1 MGYHHNERYKRML
14 WEELWRQFMKKHAK
28 VIINTAFLLLLL
40 FATVY
45 FLFRD
50 RELSD
55 IFAAIHSADKF
66 YLIIGLILVL
76 VFVCSESVII
86 RYLMRLLNNKVPLG
100 RCIKYSFVG
109 FFFSS
114 VTPSA
119 TGGQPMQVYYMQK
132 DGLSASVSALVLL
145 IITVAYK
152 AVLVVLSGIMFILKK
167 DFIAANLGNVKYI
180 LIYGVIVN
188 IAFITFLIIVIFK
201 ESLAKRVIHYTV
213 HFLGKIRV
221 VKHAEAAEG
230 RCLMI
235 MEPYHEGAEYIKKH
249 LGVLFNVFMITV
261 FQRVSLFVV
270 TYCVYRSFGLHG
282 VSAFDIVTLQTV
294 IALSVD
300 MLPLPGGIGAS
311 ETSFLAM
318 FGTIFGSTFL
328 MPGMLLSRGISYYAL
343 VAISGAVTVGAHM
356 ISMKKKR

>member
-1 MGYHHNERYKRML
+1 MR
-14 WEELWRQFMKKHAK
+14 KHGK
-28 VIINTAFLLLLL
+28 VIANTAFLLLLL
-40 FATVY
+40 FATAF

-50 RELSD
+50 KELPE
-55 IFAAIHSADKF
+55 IFAAIHNANKL
-66 YLIIGLILVL
+66 YLWLGLLLVL

-86 RYLMRLLNNKVPLG
+86 HYLMRLLKEKVSIL

-132 DGLSASVSALVLL
+132 DGISASMSALVLL

-152 AVLVVLSGIMFILKK
+152 AVLVILSGVMFIFKK
-167 DFIAANLGNVKYI
+167 DFILGNLGPVRYI

-188 IAFITFLIIVIFK
+188 VAFITFLLVVIFK
-201 ESLAKRVIHYTV
+201 ESLAKRVIHYSIV
-213 HFLGKIRV
+213 FLTKVRF
-221 VKHAEAAEG
+221 VKHPEICEEK
-230 RCLMI
+230 CLMI
-235 MEPYHEGAEYIKKH
+235 MEPYHTGAEYIKKH
-249 LGVLFNVFMITV
+249 LGVLGNVFLITV
-261 FQRVSLFVV
+261 FQRVCLFLV

-282 VSAFDIVTLQTV
+282 VSAFEIVTLQTI
-294 IALSVD
+294 IALAVD

-318 FGTIFGSTFL
+318 FETIFGPALL

-343 VAISGAVTVGAHM
+343 VFISGAVSVAAHIIGMRKDNQRTAFDKVG
-356 ISMKKKR
+356 KERKL

>member
-1 MGYHHNERYKRML
+1 
-14 WEELWRQFMKKHAK
+14 MKKYAK

-40 FATVY
+40 FVTAY

-50 RELSD
+50 RELSE
-55 IFAAIHSADKF
+55 IFAAIHSANKL
-66 YLIIGLILVL
+66 YLVIGLALVL

-86 RYLMRLLNNKVPLG
+86 HYLMKLLNNRVSFR
-100 RCIKYSFVG
+100 RCVKYSFVG

-132 DGLSASVSALVLL
+132 DGLSASVGALVLL
-145 IITVAYK
+145 IITAAYK
-152 AVLVVLSGIMFILKK
+152 MVLVILSGIMFVLKK
-167 DFIAANLGNVKYI
+167 DFIIANLGNVKYI

-188 IAFITFLIIVIFK
+188 VAFIIFLLVVIFK
-201 ESLAKRVIHYTV
+201 ESLAKRVIHYSV
-213 HFLGKIRV
+213 CFLAKIRV
-221 VKHAEAAEG
+221 VRHAEAAEG

-235 MEPYHEGAEYIKKH
+235 MAPYHEGAEYIKKH
-249 LGVLFNVFMITV
+249 FGVLFNVFFITV
-261 FQRVSLFVV
+261 FQRISLFMV

-282 VSAFDIVTLQTV
+282 VSAFEIVTLQTI
-294 IALSVD
+294 IALAVD

-318 FGTIFGSTFL
+318 FGTIFGPVLL

-343 VAISGAVTVGAHM
+343 VAISGAVTVGAHI
-356 ISMKKKR
+356 ISMRKDAAGKLGKERKL